1 LERFIDKTFRR
12 RNLRKFCM
20 AICLTSVYGAG
31 GAAMPFGHGLL
42 TKVNKGGYYRA
53 VMPKF
58 AAILPAAGK
67 SSRFNFQKRK
77 KTFVDLKGRSV
88 WLRAAEHFCNR
99 DDVVQTLVV
108 LASEDIE
115 WFKEKFAPNLAFMN
129 IELVTGGQ
137 ERADSVR
144 NALARV
150 RPESDYVAVHDAAR
164 PLLAQE
170 WIDRVFQ
177 AAEKSGA
184 AILATPVTST
194 LKRAGRDGTIEETVS
209 RAALWA
215 AQTPQVFR
223 RSLLMEA
230 YARQGSLQPTDEAQ
244 LVEQIGHPVTLVEGS
259 PLNFKIT
266 TGEDFRL
273 AEVALDALPKPK
285 TLRALHPFA
294 DEEPRFL

>member
-1 LERFIDKTFRR
+1 LPATQRGT
-12 RNLRKFCM
+12 
-20 AICLTSVYGAG
+20 VGARL
-31 GAAMPFGHGLL
+31 GADYH
-42 TKVNKGGYYRA
+42 RA
-53 VMPKF
+53 GMSKF
-58 AAILPAAGK
+58 AVILPAAGK
-67 SSRFNFQKRK
+67 SSRFSFQKRK
-77 KTFVDLKGRSV
+77 KPFVELKGRAV
-88 WLRAAEHFCNR
+88 WLRAAEHFVNR

-108 LASEDIE
+108 LAADDLD

-129 IELVTGGQ
+129 VEIVTGGA

-150 RPESDYVAVHDAAR
+150 RPDAEFVAVHDAAR
-164 PLLAQE
+164 PLMTQE
-170 WIDRVFQ
+170 WIDRVFR

-194 LKRAGRDGTIEETVS
+194 LKRALQDGTIDATVS
-209 RAALWA
+209 RSGLWT

-223 RSLLMEA
+223 RQLLLDA

-244 LVEQIGHPVTLVEGS
+244 LVEQLGQPVTLVEGS
-259 PLNFKIT
+259 SLNFKIT
-266 TGEDFRL
+266 SYEDFRL

-294 DEEPRFL
+294 DEEPRMI